1 MIRPVN
7 IIVACAVETQAIGQD
22 GKMLWHLP
30 VDLKYF
36 KARTKDQ
43 IVIMGRKTYES
54 IGKALPNRINIVI
67 SSDIKYR
74 DKVDK
79 GVWVAPSY
87 SEAVKLTNSFKEKEV
102 FVIGG
107 GQVYEQAMKG
117 FVEYLYITWVGYKN
131 DGLIDGD
138 TFFPDFDRDKYDLI
152 DTYQDFSDEE
162 FDLTFTT
169 RKWKL

>member
-22 GKMLWHLP
+22 GKMPWHLP

-36 KARTKDQ
+36 KARTENQ
-43 IVIMGRKTYES
+43 VVIMGRKTYES
-54 IGKALPNRINIVI
+54 IGKPLPNRINIVI
-67 SSDIKYR
+67 TSNVFSAAVSCVK
-74 DKVDK
+74 
-79 GVWVAPSY
+79 SY
-87 SEAVKLTNSFKEKEV
+87 DEALKIAETYKDKEV

-107 GQVYEQAMKG
+107 GQVYKEAIKG
-117 FVEYLYITWVGYKN
+117 PVDYLYITWVGYKN

-138 TFFPDFDRDKYDLI
+138 TFFPDFDNNKYDLI
-152 DTYQDFSDEE
+152 DVHQDFSDEE